1 MQNYAYCVIY
11 AKTMKIE
18 LKNIKHR
25 ISQSEV
31 TNAFT
36 AEIHIKGKRI
46 AFARNSGK
54 GGDTYFRPYKG
65 CEEILEKVKAYAEK
79 LPMVEDLKMDLV
91 FYVDLQ
97 VEKHLKTIYDKQA
110 KAVMF
115 KLFKKS
121 IVYRDQNGAVS
132 HIEFKRFTIA
142 NMLNL
147 ESGRKTIRDMVEEL
161 KKNGAII
168 LNNNIDKAFIE

>member
-1 MQNYAYCVIY
+1 
-11 AKTMKIE
+11 MKIE

-25 ISQSEV
+25 VSQSKV

-36 AEIHIKGKRI
+36 AEIHVKGKRI
-46 AFARNSGK
+46 AFARNSGI

-65 CEEILEKVKAYAEK
+65 CEEILEKVKAYAQT
-79 LPMVEDLKMDLV
+79 LPMVEDLKMNLE

-97 VEKHLKTIYDKQA
+97 VEKYLKAIYDKQV
-110 KAVMF
+110 KAAMY

-121 IVYRDQNGAVS
+121 IVYKDKNGGVS

-147 ESGRKTIRDMVEEL
+147 ESGRKTIRDLVNDL
-161 KKNGAII
+161 KKDGATI